1 VILWQGRS
9 FKSYRGMGSLG
20 AMARGSADRY
30 FQKDAASDKLVP
42 EGIEGQVPY
51 KGTVAAVVHQMVGG
65 CARRWAIPATAPW
78 PTCEQTAD
86 FVRITNAGLKESHVH
101 DVQITRESPNYRAT
115 QKRILQVATDTVLL
129 AGSFALAMILRTE
142 SLSFVTDYKMWAAL
156 VAALPVT
163 LILFV
168 KLGFYRAVIRYMGL
182 KALITIINGVVASA
196 LTLSVMTI
204 WLNLPVPASVPAL
217 YAVLAMCTVGG
228 VRFGLR
234 AIYQR
239 THRRDKT
246 RVIIYGAGQS
256 GRQTVHSL
264 VQGMEHSPAAFVDD
278 NPDLWGSQI
287 AGLRVFPPS
296 ELDRLIRDEG
306 AKVLLL
312 AMPSVSRAVRAGI
325 LKRLEKLPIRVQ
337 TIPGMAELVTGK
349 HRVSELTEVSVE
361 DLLGRDPVPPVPHL
375 MAANIAGRS
384 VLVTGAGGSIG
395 SELCRQ
401 ILRQSPRVLVL
412 FDQSEYA
419 LFEIGEELASERAA
433 AGLNVRIVQ
442 VLGSVRDWTRIEK
455 LMRTHAVQTIYH
467 AAAYKHVPMVEDNP
481 VEGLANNLFGTLACA
496 QAAIAAGVESFTLV
510 STDKAVRPTNVMGA
524 SKRLAELI
532 CQAQPT
538 GPGHTRFS
546 MVRFGNVLGSSGSVI
561 PLFRRQIAQGGPVT
575 VTHRDISA
583 LFHDH
588 HRGRATGDPGVCAG
602 AGGDVFLLDMG
613 EPVRIVELAERM
625 IRLSGGVPVIEGDMT
640 ARKRQDAADVVPIV
654 FTKPRRGEKLFE
666 ELFIGTVSEPTS
678 HPRILTATETSM
690 DWARLGPILDA
701 LRMACAADD
710 EAAVRRLLADAPIG
724 FAPRRAGLPPPAL
737 LAEDPAT
744 ARPESAQGR
753 PRQVFAN
760 GGAAGS

>member
-1 VILWQGRS
+1 
-9 FKSYRGMGSLG
+9 M
-20 AMARGSADRY
+20 
-30 FQKDAASDKLVP
+30 KL
-42 EGIEGQVPY
+42 
-51 KGTVAAVVHQMVGG
+51 
-65 CARRWAIPATAPW
+65 APLQALFDL
-78 PTCEQTAD
+78 P
-86 FVRITNAGLKESHVH
+86 R
-101 DVQITRESPNYRAT
+101 T
-115 QKRILQVATDTVLL
+115 QKRILQVATDTLLL
-129 AGSFALAMILRTE
+129 AGSFAAAMVLRTE
-142 SLSFVTDYKMWAAL
+142 SLAFVTDFKVWAAL

-182 KALITIINGVVASA
+182 KALITIVNGVVVSA

-204 WLNLPVPASVPAL
+204 WLDLPVPAAVPAL

-256 GRQTVHSL
+256 GRQTVQSL
-264 VQGMEHSPAAFVDD
+264 VQGIEHSPAAFVDD

-287 AGLRVFPPS
+287 YGLRVFPPS

-312 AMPSVSRAVRAGI
+312 AMPSLTRAARGAI
-325 LKRLEKLPIRVQ
+325 LKRLEGLPIRVQ

-349 HRVSELTEVSVE
+349 HRVSEISEVAVE
-361 DLLGRDPVPPVPHL
+361 DLLGRDPVPPVPDL
-375 MAANIAGRS
+375 MAANITGKS

-401 ILRQSPRVLVL
+401 ILRQRPRVLVL

-419 LFEIGEELASERAA
+419 LFEIGQELEVARKAE
-433 AGLNVRIVQ
+433 GLNVRIVQ
-442 VLGSVRDWTRIEK
+442 VLGSVRDWARVEK
-455 LMRTHAVQTIYH
+455 LLRAHAVQTIYH

-481 VEGLANNLFGTLACA
+481 VEGLSNNVFGTLVCA
-496 QAAIAAGVESFTLV
+496 QAAIATGVESFTLV

-524 SKRLAELI
+524 SKRLAELV

-538 GPGHTRFS
+538 GKGHTRFS

-575 VTHRDISA
+575 VTHRDISRYFMTITEAAQLVIQASA
-583 LFHDH
+583 LA
-588 HRGRATGDPGVCAG
+588 R
-602 AGGDVFLLDMG
+602 GGDVFLLDMG
-613 EPVRIVELAERM
+613 EPVRIAELAERM
-625 IRLSGGVPVIEGDMT
+625 IRLSGGVPVIEGDT
-640 ARKRQDAADVVPIV
+640 AARKVADGADVVPIV

-666 ELFIGTVSEPTS
+666 ELFIGTVSEPTT
-678 HPRILTATETSM
+678 HPRILTARETAM
-690 DWARLGPILDA
+690 DWARLGPLLEG

-710 EAAVRRLLADAPIG
+710 ESALRRLLSDAPIG
-724 FAPRRAGLPPPAL
+724 YAPRRAGLPPPARV
-737 LAEDPAT
+737 AEAVQDRPAMT
-744 ARPESAQGR
+744 DATKPRPL
-753 PRQVFAN
+753 F
-760 GGAAGS
+760 GAAGS

>member
-1 VILWQGRS
+1 
-9 FKSYRGMGSLG
+9 MT
-20 AMARGSADRY
+20 MA
-30 FQKDAASDKLVP
+30 P
-42 EGIEGQVPY
+42 
-51 KGTVAAVVHQMVGG
+51 
-65 CARRWAIPATAPW
+65 
-78 PTCEQTAD
+78 
-86 FVRITNAGLKESHVH
+86 
-101 DVQITRESPNYRAT
+101 VQRLFDLPRTH
-115 QKRILQVATDTVLL
+115 KRILQVATDSLLL

-142 SLSFVTDYKMWAAL
+142 SVAFVTDFKVWAAL

-182 KALITIINGVVASA
+182 RALITIINGVVASA
-196 LTLSVMTI
+196 LTLTVMTI
-204 WLNLPVPASVPAL
+204 WLELPVPASVPAL

-287 AGLRVFPPS
+287 SGLRVFPPS
-296 ELDRLIRDEG
+296 ELERLIRDEG

-312 AMPSVSRAVRAGI
+312 AMPSVSRAVRADI

-361 DLLGRDPVPPVPHL
+361 DLLGRDPVPPVPEL
-375 MAANIAGRS
+375 MAANIAGKS

-419 LFEIGEELASERAA
+419 LFEIGDELESARKAE
-433 AGLNVRIVQ
+433 GLNVRIVQ

-481 VEGLANNLFGTLACA
+481 VEGLSNNLFGTLACA

-524 SKRLAELI
+524 SKRLAELV

-561 PLFRRQIAQGGPVT
+561 PVFRRQIARGGPVT
-575 VTHRDISA
+575 VTHKDISRYFMTITEAAQLVIQASA
-583 LFHDH
+583 L
-588 HRGRATGDPGVCAG
+588 AQ
-602 AGGDVFLLDMG
+602 GGDVFLLDMG

-625 IRLSGGVPVIEGDMT
+625 IRLSGGVPVIEGDT
-640 ARKRQDAADVVPIV
+640 TVRKRQDAADVVPIV

-678 HPRILTATETSM
+678 HPRILTAMETAM

-737 LAEDPAT
+737 LADDPVT
-744 ARPESAQGR
+744 ARPDPTQGR
-753 PRQVFAN
+753 PRPVFAN

>member
-1 VILWQGRS
+1 MNVTPL
-9 FKSYRGMGSLG
+9 
-20 AMARGSADRY
+20 
-30 FQKDAASDKLVP
+30 
-42 EGIEGQVPY
+42 
-51 KGTVAAVVHQMVGG
+51 
-65 CARRWAIPATAPW
+65 
-78 PTCEQTAD
+78 QTLFD
-86 FVRITNAGLKESHVH
+86 LSR
-101 DVQITRESPNYRAT
+101 T
-115 QKRILQVATDTVLL
+115 QKRILQVATDTLL
-129 AGSFALAMILRTE
+129 LSGSFAAAMLLRTE
-142 SLSFVTDYKMWAAL
+142 SLEFVSDYKVWAAL

-168 KLGFYRAVIRYMGL
+168 KLGFYRAIIRYMGL
-182 KALITIINGVVASA
+182 KALITIVNGVVASA
-196 LTLSVMTI
+196 LVLSVMTI
-204 WLNLPVPASVPAL
+204 WLDLPVPAAVPAL

-264 VQGMEHSPAAFVDD
+264 GQGMEHSPAAFVDD

-287 AGLRVFPPS
+287 SGLRVFPPS

-312 AMPSVSRAVRAGI
+312 AMPSVSRGVRADI

-361 DLLGRDPVPPVPHL
+361 DLLGRDPVPPVPEL
-375 MAANIAGRS
+375 MAANIAGKS

-401 ILRQSPRVLVL
+401 ILRQVPRVLVL

-419 LFEIGEELASERAA
+419 LFEIGEELEAA
-433 AGLNVRIVQ
+433 RKAEGLNVRIVQ
-442 VLGSVRDWTRIEK
+442 VLGSVRDWARIEK
-455 LMRTHAVQTIYH
+455 LMRAHAVQTIYH

-524 SKRLAELI
+524 SKRLAELV

-561 PLFRRQIAQGGPVT
+561 PVFRRQIAMGGPVT
-575 VTHRDISA
+575 VTHKDISRYFMTITEAAQLVIQASA
-583 LFHDH
+583 L
-588 HRGRATGDPGVCAG
+588 AE
-602 AGGDVFLLDMG
+602 GGDVFLLDMG
-613 EPVRIVELAERM
+613 EPVRIAELAERM
-625 IRLSGGVPVIEGDMT
+625 IRLSGGVPVIEGDPA
-640 ARKRQDAADVVPIV
+640 ARKLSDGADAVPIV

-666 ELFIGTVSEPTS
+666 ELFIGTVSEPTT
-678 HPRILTATETSM
+678 HPRILTARETAL
-690 DWARLGPILDA
+690 DWSRLAPILDA
-701 LRMACAADD
+701 LRMACASDD
-710 EAAVRRLLADAPIG
+710 EPTLRRLLAEAPIG

-737 LAEDPAT
+737 GDDPAP
-744 ARPESAQGR
+744 ARPGLADVTQPR
-753 PRQVFAN
+753 PRQIYA
-760 GGAAGS
+760 GGGVAGN

>member
-1 VILWQGRS
+1 MKAWSVDVL
-9 FKSYRGMGSLG
+9 F
-20 AMARGSADRY
+20 
-30 FQKDAASDKLVP
+30 
-42 EGIEGQVPY
+42 
-51 KGTVAAVVHQMVGG
+51 
-65 CARRWAIPATAPW
+65 
-78 PTCEQTAD
+78 
-86 FVRITNAGLKESHVH
+86 GLP
-101 DVQITRESPNYRAT
+101 RT
-115 QKRILQVATDTVLL
+115 QKRILQVTTDTFLL
-129 AGSFALAMILRTE
+129 AGSFALAMVLRTE
-142 SLSFVTDYKMWAAL
+142 SLAFLTDYKVWAAL

-182 KALITIINGVVASA
+182 KALITIVAGVVASA
-196 LTLSVMTI
+196 ATLWAMT
-204 WLNLPVPASVPAL
+204 LQLELPVPAAVPAL

-264 VQGMEHSPAAFVDD
+264 VQGVEHSPAAFVDD
-278 NPDLWGSQI
+278 NPDLWGSHI
-287 AGLRVFPPS
+287 YGLRVFPPS
-296 ELDRLIRDEG
+296 ELERLIRDEG

-312 AMPSVSRAVRAGI
+312 AMPSVSRAVRATI
-325 LKRLEKLPIRVQ
+325 LQRLEKLPIRVQ

-349 HRVSELTEVSVE
+349 HRVTELTEVSVE
-361 DLLGRDPVPPVPHL
+361 DLLGRDPVPPVPEL
-375 MAANIAGRS
+375 MAANIAGKS

-419 LFEIGEELASERAA
+419 LFEIGDELESARKAE
-433 AGLNVRIVQ
+433 GLNVRIVQ

-481 VEGLANNLFGTLACA
+481 VEGLSNNLFGTLACA

-524 SKRLAELI
+524 SKRLAELV

-561 PLFRRQIAQGGPVT
+561 PVFRRQIARGGPVT
-575 VTHRDISA
+575 VTHKDISRYFMTITEAAQLVIQASA
-583 LFHDH
+583 L
-588 HRGRATGDPGVCAG
+588 AQ
-602 AGGDVFLLDMG
+602 GGDVFLLDMG

-625 IRLSGGVPVIEGDMT
+625 IRLSGGVPVIEGDTT

-666 ELFIGTVSEPTS
+666 ELFIGTVSEPTN
-678 HPRILTATETSM
+678 HPRILTAMESSM
-690 DWARLGPILDA
+690 DWARLRPILDA

-710 EAAVRRLLADAPIG
+710 EAAVRRLLSD
-724 FAPRRAGLPPPAL
+724 RK
-737 LAEDPAT
+737 
-744 ARPESAQGR
+744 S
-753 PRQVFAN
+753 VV
-760 GGAAGS
+760 